1 MQTSVMLC
9 ALLDTPVCGISRG
22 EEILS
27 FVDLSVLRG
36 LGRSRVALDDHLL
49 MSMEAQ
55 YATVKLLRLSVDKSD
70 LNRNPYAIDFIN
82 TDLTLAPANFEENVI
97 TPQRLQFFRRIE
109 LTLGCLFK
117 AFFETS
123 AIHLLQVEIP
133 ATVRRGLNGSHE
145 GLYGECDVLFA
156 CELASV
162 KGLDVDQPRNLAKSV
177 TVE

>member
-1 MQTSVMLC
+1 MLC

-49 MSMEAQ
+49 MNMEAQ
-55 YATVKLLRLSVDKSD
+55 YATAKLLWLSMDEAD

-97 TPQRLQFFRRIE
+97 TPQRLQFFRRVK
-109 LTLGCLFK
+109 LTLGCPFK
-117 AFFETS
+117 ALFEMS
-123 AIHLLQVEIP
+123 AVNLIQVWIP
-133 ATVRRGLNGSHE
+133 AAVCRSLDGSHE
-145 GLYGECDVLFA
+145 SLY
-156 CELASV
+156 S
-162 KGLDVDQPRNLAKSV
+162 
-177 TVE
+177 

>member
-55 YATVKLLRLSVDKSD
+55 YATVKLLRLSVDKAELD
-70 LNRNPYAIDFIN
+70 PNP
-82 TDLTLAPANFEENVI
+82 
-97 TPQRLQFFRRIE
+97 
-109 LTLGCLFK
+109 
-117 AFFETS
+117 
-123 AIHLLQVEIP
+123 
-133 ATVRRGLNGSHE
+133 
-145 GLYGECDVLFA
+145 
-156 CELASV
+156 
-162 KGLDVDQPRNLAKSV
+162 
-177 TVE
+177 